1 MFCEACSKMKPEF
14 QRYRTVAGKEEPLPC
29 HECEA
34 KAIAALRSI
43 KPKVYKHSKAI
54 SEARKKQP

>member
-1 MFCEACSKMKPEF
+1 MKPEF